1 MRSWETA
8 ASSARSA
15 TRGWVTRLASV
26 TKPLVAYACLVAV
39 EEGTLALDQPA
50 GPTGST
56 VRHLLAHASGLPFE
70 GREPI
75 AAPGTRRVY
84 SNTGFGV
91 LAATLA
97 DAAGMDVASYV
108 AEAVFEPLGMAAS
121 ELRDGDAGAGVWS
134 CVDDLR
140 RFAVGAAGADPGGA
154 RVRWPRRPPS
164 SSPGWPASSPGWG
177 SYDPCPWG
185 LGLEL
190 KGAKAPHWTAP
201 QGSPRTFG
209 HFGGAGTFLWVDPD
223 AGVGCVVLT
232 DREFGDWA
240 PPAVGGALARRCS
253 TRPAAAR
260 PERRSEA
267 GGLEVGRAGGDGRD
281 QAVDLRQD
289 LVAVEPGGH
298 DLLRQEVGVAQRR
311 RRRGAPRP
319 GPSGPAAS
327 RRSRRR
333 RAAGRAWRRPAR
345 RPGRRGR
352 CASASRWRRAARRA
366 RRRAGRR

>member
-1 MRSWETA
+1 MEA
-8 ASSARSA
+8 LSA
-15 TRGWVTRLASV
+15 TRSWPVPQVAGAVVGDDGLLGEVGDGGWVTRLASV

-50 GPTGST
+50 GPAGST

-75 AAPGTRRVY
+75 AAPGARRVY
-84 SNTGFGV
+84 SNTGFAV

-97 DAAGMDVASYV
+97 GASGMDVASYV

-121 ELRDGDAGAGVWS
+121 ELRDDDAGAGVWS

-140 RFAVGAAGADPGGA
+140 RFASELLAPTLVAPGSLAEATTEQFPGLAGVVPGL
-154 RVRWPRRPPS
+154 
-164 SSPGWPASSPGWG
+164 G

-185 LGLEL
+185 LGVEL

-223 AGVGCVVLT
+223 ARVGCVVLT

-240 PPAVGGALARRCS
+240 PPRWAALSQAVLD
-253 TRPAAAR
+253 
-260 PERRSEA
+260 EA
-267 GGLEVGRAGGDGRD
+267 GGG
-281 QAVDLRQD
+281 QA
-289 LVAVEPGGH
+289 
-298 DLLRQEVGVAQRR
+298 
-311 RRRGAPRP
+311 
-319 GPSGPAAS
+319 
-327 RRSRRR
+327 
-333 RAAGRAWRRPAR
+333 
-345 RPGRRGR
+345 
-352 CASASRWRRAARRA
+352 
-366 RRRAGRR
+366 